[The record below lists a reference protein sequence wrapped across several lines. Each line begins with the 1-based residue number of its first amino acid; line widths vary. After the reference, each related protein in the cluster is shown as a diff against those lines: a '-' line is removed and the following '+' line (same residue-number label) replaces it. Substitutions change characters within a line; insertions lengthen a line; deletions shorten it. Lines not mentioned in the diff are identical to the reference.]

1 MNILKQFF
9 GLALIA
15 TVIFGSVETA
25 EAANPF
31 EIKGIYVDVTAD
43 NVTEARRQALREGQN
58 KAFET
63 LLKRLTLKADR
74 DFLPWVEPAN
84 QAQYI
89 RDFSIS
95 GEKTSAV
102 RYLATL
108 SYHFKE
114 DAIRDLLKARSL
126 PFAETISKPVLVL
139 PLYDDSG
146 RLSLWDEPN
155 PWSAA
160 WSSLSLQN
168 GLVPIV
174 LPLGDLTDISGL
186 SAQQAANMDEA
197 ALRTMAQRYDVN
209 TVVVARL
216 IVASRNSEGQ
226 PTDVDLITTR
236 LGSNAQD
243 RNTSLGITRGAEEDQ
258 AAFLKR
264 VAASVS
270 EGLEESW
277 KRDNLLQ
284 FGVDGVLPVNL
295 LIDGLGEWIDVKK
308 RLANVAVVR
317 RVELALL
324 SRDTVQVNLH
334 FIGDLD
340 QLIGSLRQVDLDLT
354 VSGESWSLIN
364 LKQGRTQ

>member
-1 MNILKQFF
+1 MNSVKQFF
-9 GLALIA
+9 VLAALVTAVFVNTA
-15 TVIFGSVETA
+15 TV

-58 KAFET
+58 KAFEA

-114 DAIRDLLKARSL
+114 EAIRDLLKARGLS
-126 PFAETISKPVLVL
+126 FAETISKPVLVL
-139 PLYDDSG
+139 ALYDDNG

-155 PWSAA
+155 PWSGA
-160 WSSLSLQN
+160 WSSLSFQN
-168 GLVPIV
+168 GLVPVV
-174 LPLGDLTDISGL
+174 LPLGDLADISSL
-186 SAQQAANMDEA
+186 SAQQAADMDEA
-197 ALRTMAQRYDVN
+197 ALQTMAQRYDVN

-216 IVASRNSEGQ
+216 VVASRNGNGE

-236 LGSNAQD
+236 LGEKGQD
-243 RNTSLGITRGAEEDQ
+243 RNTSLGITRGAEESKD
-258 AAFLKR
+258 AFLKR
-264 VAASVS
+264 IASSVS
-270 EGLEESW
+270 DGLEESW
-277 KRDNLLQ
+277 KRDNVLQ
-284 FGVDGVLPVNL
+284 FGVDGILPVNL
-295 LIDGLGEWIDVKK
+295 LIDGLNEWIDVKK
-308 RLANVAVVR
+308 RLSNVAVVR

-324 SRDTVQVNLH
+324 SRDTVQINLH

-364 LKQGRTQ
+364 LRQGRPQ